1 MGWVTAYLFGHF
13 FIYLHFFVLSKN
25 CLKGEWTKNG
35 GIWGE
40 EIFCPRANRFFLPA
54 ARGRRALDFSEI
66 SDKISSSRVVNILK
80 LESPVVEKQRTEGER
95 QKPKPR
101 TRAELGSGLSRTET
115 KFLVWGCLEWGSG
128 DFLPG

>member
-1 MGWVTAYLFGHF
+1 
-13 FIYLHFFVLSKN
+13 
-25 CLKGEWTKNG
+25 
-35 GIWGE
+35 
-40 EIFCPRANRFFLPA
+40 
-54 ARGRRALDFSEI
+54 
-66 SDKISSSRVVNILK
+66 
-80 LESPVVEKQRTEGER
+80 VVEKQRTEGER